1 MTGIEAQTKACRH
14 SRKKQFPAQKT
25 ILVAEI
31 SDDSD
36 DLTGACCSEN
46 DAALETIFM
55 LVVLVLE
62 NVSNL

>member
-1 MTGIEAQTKACRH
+1 MT
-14 SRKKQFPAQKT
+14 
-25 ILVAEI
+25 
-31 SDDSD
+31 D